1 MQPSPKGEGA
11 PRQCRSR
18 AGAAGA
24 REGPPGRYL
33 RSAAR
38 PGLLAA
44 ASGGRG
50 GAGLAGAPP
59 PGRAVSGPSCR
70 RSRPEP
76 GSSPAPAR
84 VGGSA
89 GAGPPGPS
97 ARRPP
102 AAARPAPRRPSRG
115 RGRCRRAGR
124 RVGSPPGTPRRKQ
137 GRPRDAREAGVRICS
152 PRLRHRAVPVPAVSP
167 AALETVY
174 VQSVRDPAGSE
185 VTGFKNITP
194 PQNFCLRSRMT
205 CLSFK
210 QFSSDFPPRRPFA
223 FCS

>member
-1 MQPSPKGEGA
+1 MTLIATSDPMQAINPSETRLGHGDGHLRHSPGCPQNAAEPESEGA
-11 PRQCRSR
+11 PATKPKQSR
-18 AGAAGA
+18 GCGGGRGA
-24 REGPPGRYL
+24 PGRYL

-50 GAGLAGAPP
+50 GAGLAGPPP

-115 RGRCRRAGR
+115 RGRCGQAGR
-124 RVGSPPGTPRRKQ
+124 RVRSPPGTPRGKQ
-137 GRPRDAREAGVRICS
+137 GRPRNAREAGVRMCS
-152 PRLRHRAVPVPAVSP
+152 PRVRHRAVP
-167 AALETVY
+167 
-174 VQSVRDPAGSE
+174 GS
-185 VTGFKNITP
+185 
-194 PQNFCLRSRMT
+194 RS
-205 CLSFK
+205 
-210 QFSSDFPPRRPFA
+210 FA
-223 FCS
+223 CCT